1 MKRATK
7 ASTLKAD
14 IHYTLPNK
22 QRIELLS
29 EMRIAN
35 FDFGD
40 FDEPIKE
47 VLKAYYETTEQTEK
61 KTIEQ
66 KIEAQCSAFADFL
79 GIQDE
84 EIRSM
89 ISFDDLS
96 IAIKQAL
103 LA

>member
-7 ASTLKAD
+7 ASIPRPE
-14 IHYTLPNK
+14 IHCTLPNK

-40 FDEPIKE
+40 FDEPIE
-47 VLKAYYETTEQTEK
+47 ELLQAHYEATEQTEK
-61 KTIEQ
+61 NAIEL

-79 GIQDE
+79 GTQYGEIQ
-84 EIRSM
+84 SM
-89 ISFDDLS
+89 ISFCDLS
-96 IAIKQAL
+96 IAIKQTL
-103 LA
+103 LG

>member
-47 VLKAYYETTEQTEK
+47 VLKAYSEATEQTEK

-66 KIEAQCSAFADFL
+66 KIAAQCSAFADFL

-89 ISFDDLS
+89 MMICQLP
-96 IAIKQAL
+96 
-103 LA
+103 

>member
-7 ASTLKAD
+7 ASILKSK

-29 EMRIAN
+29 EMHTAN

-40 FDEPIKE
+40 FEEPIE
-47 VLKAYYETTEQTEK
+47 ELLKAYYETTEQAEK
-61 KTIEQ
+61 NAIEL

-79 GIQDE
+79 GTQYGEIQ
-84 EIRSM
+84 SM
-89 ISFDDLS
+89 ISFDNLS
-96 IAIKQAL
+96 ITIKQTL